1 MHYKINYHFT
11 NKCDMSCHYCYGMMN
26 ESLNN
31 DVLKTFNAL
40 TKLTNAIN
48 FAGGEVFLD
57 IDTLHEM
64 VQLGLKKSIQMSI
77 ISNGYQL
84 LKHLDDPKIYFI
96 LKHIDKLG
104 ISVDSFNE
112 TTNGSIG
119 RKTLDLKSLIKV
131 SNLCRQYRTKLKI
144 NTVVSKLNHYEHIV
158 DAIEQISPDVWKI
171 IEVYSDKDEIKLTID
186 EYDAFVQKNTSS
198 NLNISCERSANLTK
212 SYVMVN
218 GNGNLFI
225 DQTIIDSV
233 NVNDL
238 LTEEQT
244 NISIQFET
252 ALKSN
257 GFDENAYFERYKTSE
272 HSISIDGKSFKKKLN
287 KRYHD
292 NENMLLIDVEGIN
305 PRIYETKKYPF
316 LTLGFKPVLYT
327 GLIVNRN
334 FEIIKD
340 ISSYLDPKKNVIRE
354 MFRNN
359 KKVLEPFYTNIV
371 RTLIE
376 NKIGLI
382 VVSGI
387 ESELTFFEEMLY
399 YGNMNRI
406 EFEYVKTL
414 MNNMLD
420 IQSIKK
426 DKILHMDTSKFASR
440 SILQTLNEYRSDL
453 FPFTRFN
460 EKDGASS
467 RHVSIDL
474 LSLYLLSNKYTESQL
489 AAEIDYNLKYCLDD
503 VYDDY
508 KLLYAYSSMSNIVS
522 SNVDKNTDRSE

>member
-1 MHYKINYHFT
+1 
-11 NKCDMSCHYCYGMMN
+11 MSCHYCYGMMN
-26 ESLNN
+26 ESTNN
-31 DVLKTFNAL
+31 DVIKTFNTL
-40 TKLTNAIN
+40 TKLTNSIN
-48 FAGGEVFLD
+48 LAGGEVFLD

-64 VQLGLKKSIQMSI
+64 VQQGLKKSIQMSI

-84 LKHLDDPKIYFI
+84 LKHLDNPKVHFI

-104 ISVDSFNE
+104 ISVDSFE
-112 TTNGSIG
+112 SSTNHLIG
-119 RKTLDLKSLIKV
+119 RKPLDLQALLKL
-131 SNLCRQYRTKLKI
+131 SNLCKQYRTKLKI
-144 NTVVSKLNHYEHIV
+144 NTVVSKLNHKEKIV
-158 DAIEQISPDVWKI
+158 DYIEEISPDVWKI
-171 IEVYSDKDEIKLTID
+171 IEVYSNSDDISLTESVFNWFIQ
-186 EYDAFVQKNTSS
+186 ENTSTV
-198 NLNISCERSANLTK
+198 LNMSIERSTSLTK

-225 DQTIIDSV
+225 DQTIINSV
-233 NVNDL
+233 NINDL
-238 LTEEQT
+238 LTEKQT
-244 NISIQFET
+244 DISIQFET

-272 HSISIDGKSFKKKLN
+272 HSISIDGRALKKKVN

-334 FEIIKD
+334 LEIIKD
-340 ISSYLDPKKNVIRE
+340 ISGYLDPRKNVVRE
-354 MFRNN
+354 VFKNN
-359 KKVLEPFYTNIV
+359 KKVLEPFYTNVV
-371 RTLIE
+371 RTLID

-426 DKILHMDTSKFASR
+426 DKILHIDTSKFASR

-489 AAEIDYNLKYCLDD
+489 ATEIDYNLKYCLDD

-508 KLLYAYSSMSNIVS
+508 KLLYAYSSMSNIMS
-522 SNVDKNTDRSE
+522 SNVDKNTERSE